1 MRWRPLVLA
10 ALLAAGAAHAH
21 ESTPGRSQVDSS
33 PSGGPARSDGSGG
46 AGMLQ
51 QAREKVDARQY
62 GQALPIYEAL
72 LREQPANT
80 DLLIETARVYGF
92 ADRHKQAIA
101 TYRRVIEVDP
111 QRSKDVVASLAWQTL
126 WSGDASGALPLF
138 EQARGFSTDPK
149 QVSEL
154 WRGSGEACVHTGDN
168 ACALH
173 AYREALA
180 LSPGDRDLRW
190 RIATVLLW
198 LDEYAQ
204 AEAAWRALL
213 AEDPKDKRAQ
223 AGLARTLNAAGR
235 HNEAV
240 RLYAPLDDGSDADL
254 RLDHARAVRWA
265 GYDAATVPLLAGR
278 SDWPAV
284 FLRDWRA
291 DREQRSYVWGGVDYS
306 TDKDDLDILSATAGA
321 GTLLQPGL
329 WLEGAYRGARLES
342 PQGDVDAKRVQA
354 TLRGLIG
361 TPGAAPPGLLLPSAT
376 IAWNDYDGWTP
387 ITGNASLRWQP
398 QDLWRLS
405 ADVGREVIETP
416 QAIANRIT
424 ANTASLG
431 AEYRAPPRW
440 AFGGV
445 VSHLGFSDGNNRARI
460 YGHADYALHF
470 NPKVVVG
477 VEGAAFRDSDPASYA
492 AVLPPGTLPPAG
504 YWNPRRYAEA
514 RVFAG
519 VWYDRD
525 DWDAYARVA
534 LGWSRETDGDG
545 FSSTGNP
552 NLLEAGIA
560 HDVSK
565 DLRWRLYAGG
575 SGSSFAVGN
584 GGGNYWRRYVGFM
597 LTAWF

>member
-1 MRWRPLVLA
+1 MSWRAWFLA
-10 ALLAAGAAHAH
+10 ALLAAGAAQAQ
-21 ESTPGRSQVDSS
+21 P
-33 PSGGPARSDGSGG
+33 
-46 AGMLQ
+46 LQ
-51 QAREKVDARQY
+51 QARDQVDARQY
-62 GQALPIYEAL
+62 APALAIYEAL

-80 DLLIETARVYGF
+80 DLLIEAARVYGF
-92 ADRHKQAIA
+92 ADRHAEAIA
-101 TYRRVIEVDP
+101 AYRRVIEVDP
-111 QRSKDVVASLAWQTL
+111 QRRKDVSASLAWQTL
-126 WSGDASGALPLF
+126 WSGDAAGALPLF
-138 EQARGFSTDPK
+138 EQARGFTGERK
-149 QVSEL
+149 QQAEL
-154 WRGSGEACVHTGDN
+154 WRGSGEACVQTGDN

-180 LSPGDRDLRW
+180 LTPGDKDLQR
-190 RIATVLLW
+190 RIALVLLW

-213 AEDPKDKRAQ
+213 AEDPNDKRAQ
-223 AGLARTLNAAGR
+223 AGLARTINAAGR

-240 RLYAPLDDGSDADL
+240 RLYATLDDGSDADL

-265 GYDAATVPLLAGR
+265 GYDAATVPLLAAR

-306 TDKDDLDILSATAGA
+306 TDKDELDILSATAGA
-321 GTLLQPGL
+321 GTRLQPGL
-329 WLEGAYRGARLES
+329 WLEGGYRAARLDS
-342 PQGDVDAKRVQA
+342 PQGDVDAERVQA

-361 TPGAAPPGLLLPSAT
+361 TPGVTLPGLLLPSAT

-387 ITGNASLRWQP
+387 ITGNASLRWMP

-405 ADVGREVIETP
+405 ADLGREVIETP

-431 AEYRAPPRW
+431 AEYRMPPRW

-445 VSHLGFSDGNNRARI
+445 LSHLAFSDGNDRARI
-460 YGHADYALHF
+460 YGHVDYALHF

-477 VEGAAFRDSDPASYA
+477 VEGAAFRDSDPASFA
-492 AVLPPGTLPPAG
+492 AVPPPGTLPPAG
-504 YWNPRRYAEA
+504 YWNPRRYAEGRA
-514 RVFAG
+514 FAG
-519 VWYDRD
+519 VWYERD
-525 DWDAYARVA
+525 AWDAYARVA
-534 LGWSRETDGDG
+534 LGLSRETDGDG
-545 FSSTGNP
+545 NSSSGNP

-560 HDVSK
+560 HDVGPG
-565 DLRWRLYAGG
+565 LRWRLYAGG

>member
-1 MRWRPLVLA
+1 MSWRAWFLA
-10 ALLAAGAAHAH
+10 ALLAAGAAQAQ
-21 ESTPGRSQVDSS
+21 P
-33 PSGGPARSDGSGG
+33 
-46 AGMLQ
+46 LQ
-51 QAREKVDARQY
+51 QARDQVDARQY
-62 GQALPIYEAL
+62 APALAIYEAL

-80 DLLIETARVYGF
+80 DLLIEAARVYGF
-92 ADRHKQAIA
+92 ADRHAEAIA
-101 TYRRVIEVDP
+101 TYRRVIEADP
-111 QRSKDVVASLAWQTL
+111 QRRKDVSASLAWQTL
-126 WSGDASGALPLF
+126 WSGDAAGALPLF
-138 EQARGFSTDPK
+138 EQARGFTGERK
-149 QVSEL
+149 QQAEL
-154 WRGSGEACVHTGDN
+154 WRGSGEACVQTGDN

-180 LSPGDRDLRW
+180 LTPGDKDLQR
-190 RIATVLLW
+190 RIALVLLW

-213 AEDPKDKRAQ
+213 AEDPNDKRAQ
-223 AGLARTLNAAGR
+223 AGLVRTINAAGR

-240 RLYAPLDDGSDADL
+240 RLYATLDDGSDADL

-265 GYDAATVPLLAGR
+265 GYDAATVPLLAAR

-306 TDKDDLDILSATAGA
+306 TDKDELDILSATAGA
-321 GTLLQPGL
+321 GTRLQPGL
-329 WLEGAYRGARLES
+329 WLEGGYRAARLDS
-342 PQGDVDAKRVQA
+342 PQGDVDAERVQA

-361 TPGAAPPGLLLPSAT
+361 TPGATLPGLLLPSAT

-387 ITGNASLRWQP
+387 VTGMASLRWMP

-405 ADVGREVIETP
+405 ADLGREVIETP

-431 AEYRAPPRW
+431 AEYRMPPRW

-445 VSHLGFSDGNNRARI
+445 LSHLAFSDGNDRARI
-460 YGHADYALHF
+460 YGHVDYALHF

-477 VEGAAFRDSDPASYA
+477 VEGAAFRDSDPASFA
-492 AVLPPGTLPPAG
+492 AVPPPGTLPPAG
-504 YWNPRRYAEA
+504 YWNPRRYAEGRA
-514 RVFAG
+514 FAG
-519 VWYDRD
+519 VWYERD
-525 DWDAYARVA
+525 AWDAYARVA
-534 LGWSRETDGDG
+534 LGLSRETDGDG
-545 FSSTGNP
+545 NSSSGNP

-560 HDVSK
+560 HDVGPG
-565 DLRWRLYAGG
+565 LRWRLYAGG

>member
-1 MRWRPLVLA
+1 MSWRSLVAA
-10 ALLAAGAAHAH
+10 ALLAAGAAHAQ
-21 ESTPGRSQVDSS
+21 T
-33 PSGGPARSDGSGG
+33 
-46 AGMLQ
+46 LQ
-51 QAREKVDARQY
+51 QARQEVDARHY
-62 GQALPIYEAL
+62 APALAIYETL
-72 LREQPANT
+72 LREQPTNT
-80 DLLIETARVYGF
+80 DLLIEAARVYGY
-92 ADRHKQAIA
+92 ADRHKEAIA
-101 TYRRVIEVDP
+101 AYRRVIEVDP
-111 QRSKDVVASLAWQTL
+111 RRRKDVSASLAWQTL
-126 WSGDASGALPLF
+126 WSGDAAGALPLF
-138 EQARGFSTDPK
+138 EQARGFTSDAK
-149 QVSEL
+149 QQAEL
-154 WRGSGEACVHTGDN
+154 WRGSGEACVQTGDN
-168 ACALH
+168 ACALD
-173 AYREALA
+173 AYRQALA
-180 LSPGDRDLRW
+180 LSPGDRDLQR
-190 RIATVLLW
+190 RIALVLLW
-198 LDEYAQ
+198 LDDYAQ

-213 AEDPKDKRAQ
+213 AEDPNDQRAQ

-240 RLYAPLDDGSDADL
+240 RLYATLDDGSDADL

-265 GYDAATVPLLAGR
+265 GYDAAVMPLLAGR

-291 DREQRSYVWGGVDYS
+291 EREQRSYVWAGIDYS
-306 TDKDDLDILSATAGA
+306 TDKDQLDILSATAGA

-329 WLEGAYRGARLES
+329 WLEGGYRAARLDS

-361 TPGAAPPGLLLPSAT
+361 TPGLAPPGLLLPSAT

-387 ITGNASLRWQP
+387 ITGNARVRWLP
-398 QDLWRLS
+398 QDLWQL
-405 ADVGREVIETP
+405 AAEVGREVIETP

-424 ANTASLG
+424 ADTASLG
-431 AEYRAPPRW
+431 AEYRLPPRW
-440 AFGGV
+440 SFGGV
-445 VSHLGFSDGNNRARI
+445 LSHLGFSDGNDRARI
-460 YGHADYALHF
+460 YGHVDYALHF

-477 VEGAAFRDSDPASYA
+477 VEGAAFRDSDPASFA
-492 AVLPPGTLPPAG
+492 AVPPPGTLPPAG
-504 YWNPRRYAEA
+504 YWNPRRYTEA

-525 DWDAYARVA
+525 DWDAYARAA
-534 LGWSRETDGDG
+534 LGWSSETDGDG
-545 FSSTGNP
+545 NRSSGNP

>member
-1 MRWRPLVLA
+1 MSWRAWFLA
-10 ALLAAGAAHAH
+10 AVLAAGAAQAQ
-21 ESTPGRSQVDSS
+21 T
-33 PSGGPARSDGSGG
+33 
-46 AGMLQ
+46 LQ
-51 QAREKVDARQY
+51 QARDQVDARQY
-62 GQALPIYEAL
+62 APALAIYEAL

-92 ADRHKQAIA
+92 ADRHKEAIA
-101 TYRRVIEVDP
+101 SYRRVIELDP
-111 QRSKDVVASLAWQTL
+111 QRTKDVSASLAWQTL
-126 WSGDASGALPLF
+126 WSGDASAALPLF
-138 EQARGFSTDPK
+138 EQARAFTNDAK
-149 QVSEL
+149 QQAEL
-154 WRGSGEACVHTGDN
+154 WRGSGEACVQTGDN
-168 ACALH
+168 VCALH

-180 LSPGDRDLRW
+180 LTPGDKDLQR

-198 LDEYAQ
+198 MDDYAQ

-213 AEDPKDKRAQ
+213 VQDPNDKRAQ
-223 AGLARTLNAAGR
+223 AGLARTINAAGR

-240 RLYAPLDDGSDADL
+240 RLYATLDDGSDADL

-265 GYDAATVPLLAGR
+265 GYDAQTVPLLAGR

-291 DREQRSYVWGGVDYS
+291 EREQRSYVWAGIDYS
-306 TDKDDLDILSATAGA
+306 TDKDQLDILSATAGA

-329 WLEGAYRGARLES
+329 WLEGGWRAARLDS

-361 TPGAAPPGLLLPSAT
+361 TPGLTPPGLLLPSAT

-387 ITGNASLRWQP
+387 ITGNARVRWQP
-398 QDLWRLS
+398 QDLWQLA

-424 ANTASLG
+424 ADTASLG
-431 AEYRAPPRW
+431 AEYRLPPRW
-440 AFGGV
+440 SFGGV
-445 VSHLGFSDGNNRARI
+445 LSHLGFSDGNDRARI

-477 VEGAAFRDSDPASYA
+477 VEGAAFRDSDPASFA
-492 AVLPPGTLPPAG
+492 AVPPPGTLPPAG
-504 YWNPRRYAEA
+504 YWNPRRYAEG

-534 LGWSRETDGDG
+534 LGWSSETDGDG
-545 FSSTGNP
+545 QRSSGNP

-584 GGGNYWRRYVGFM
+584 GGGNYWRRYVGFVI
-597 LTAWF
+597 TAWF